1 MSGKLVALVDGSDYS
16 RSVCEHAAWLA
27 TRSGRSVELLH
38 VIGRR
43 SPAAAD
49 LSGALALGARSA
61 LLEEL
66 AELDARM
73 SKLGQARGRAILEDA
88 EAILR
93 KAGVEQVSPRLR
105 IGDLVEEVSAAV
117 TAEGA
122 PTDMLV
128 IGKRGEAAD
137 FASGHLGSNLERV
150 ARVADRPVF
159 VASRAFHEIGKVL
172 VAFDGG
178 PSCLKAVD
186 HMSRSPTAQGL
197 RFRLVRAGEDTPE
210 ARRGLEGARAMLA
223 GAGIEAE
230 TEVIEGAPA
239 AAISGEAERWGA
251 DLMVMGAYGH
261 SRIRS
266 MILGSATEELLRG
279 CRIPVFLFR

>member
-1 MSGKLVALVDGSDYS
+1 MGKLIALVDGSEYS

-27 TRSGRSVELLH
+27 TRSGRSVEVLH

-43 SPAAAD
+43 SPGTAD
-49 LSGALALGARSA
+49 LSGALALGARTA

-66 AELDARM
+66 VDLDARM
-73 SKLGQARGRAILEDA
+73 SRLGQARGRAILEDA

-93 KAGVEQVSPRLR
+93 KAGVEDVTTRLR
-105 IGDLVEEVSAAV
+105 IGDLVEEVSSA
-117 TAEGA
+117 GA
-122 PTDMLV
+122 DADMVV

-137 FASGHLGSNLERV
+137 FAKPHLGSNLERV

-159 VASRAFHEIGKVL
+159 VASRAFKAIGKVL

-197 RFRLVRAGEDTPE
+197 RFRLVRAGADTPE
-210 ARRGLEGARAMLA
+210 ARRGLEGARAMLV

-230 TEVIEGAPA
+230 TAVLTGAPA
-239 AAISGEAERWGA
+239 AAVADEAERWGA

-261 SRIRS
+261 SKIRS
-266 MILGSATEELLRG
+266 MILGSTTEELLRS